1 MKILALTIGGHT
13 INGVAGM
20 PTGGTAETFWTI
32 SDFTGI
38 FVLAGIIIALFFLV
52 WGGISWITSGGDK
65 QKINQARDKIFYAII
80 GLTIIFL
87 SFFVINSIYYFFKL
101 RTTSGGGGGRR
112 ASIEQRHFLK
122 SASNWGIDK
131 QKKTLYI

>member
-1 MKILALTIGGHT
+1 MKILALTIGGNT
-13 INGVAGM
+13 IRGVAGM
-20 PTGGTAETFWTI
+20 PTGGTAETFWII

-38 FVLAGIIIALFFLV
+38 LVLAGIIIALFFLV

-80 GLTIIFL
+80 GLIIIFL
-87 SFFVINSIYYFFKL
+87 SFFIINSIYYFFKL
-101 RTTSGGGGGRR
+101 RTNSGGGRR
-112 ASIEQRHFLK
+112 ASIEQVHFLK